1 MFAAGCFSELADDFA
16 SVVLEMLVN
25 IVTYPETV
33 STVRLA
39 AVRVFAKMGFSFSI
53 ANRAYKVSSFSLNPF
68 NLQVTNKCADLQR
81 MLF

>member
-25 IVTYPETV
+25 IVTYSETD

-39 AVRVFAKMGFSFSI
+39 AARVFAKMGCSYSV
-53 ANRAYKVSSFSLNPF
+53 AKRAYKVFMTLSDSISQLDKHEICKF
-68 NLQVTNKCADLQR
+68 VY
-81 MLF
+81 